1 MSPVSPILHAHT
13 SIAPSLTVA
22 PAPIGGPVPE
32 TVVRTRRA
40 AAPDL
45 PASAVPQWT
54 LPPAPVTS
62 ADADRQLHT
71 ALISSALRQ
80 LPDST
85 VAIPH
90 GATIYAG
97 FDALRSAFNTAEM
110 RAWITSKGLTLD
122 TVVVKPDSISGWVV
136 DNGVATQKTFTLS
149 DTSGWWQVSARLRAA
164 AAALDVTGNGLAYVH
179 PESEGL
185 SRNAVLHGYGVTPPN
200 TADELGAVRQALSTA
215 DWSVLSAQVKGR
227 LEQRTLIARKAIDV
241 MDERVHLAGSLSERV
256 RHLSDEDEVLLS
268 GVQTPIS
275 RTSALAID
283 GADKA
288 AVSEVLASHGLPV
301 PKTAREV
308 RNILRWLDAALPPA
322 PALGDYAQL
331 ISRQWA
337 PGVLSDADKRFVA
350 ELSDD
355 DTPGNKPAL
364 NLLRV
369 LDIRGVLAL
378 NTAGTLRADADR
390 FLDEVLSSPVVLN
403 WGRAVARNRH
413 FQGASGSDQLSTLEA
428 KQWVLAAIMLQIDPD
443 APGRPGTV
451 AGYDI
456 YHPANNGRTLASVRT
471 DIETHL
477 WKKTALD
484 PKVAPLL
491 AHLFLAAAAPEFLL
505 RDVPSTLRMGSA
517 EWADLR
523 LGVTFAER
531 QGGTG
536 SSRAMS
542 YQEVMA
548 LARLD
553 PRSADEAAVLD
564 NHGVDVLLDWGLMQG
579 IYAKT
584 ADGRYTPQHYQQARE
599 AFQAQREQLLQALM
613 TFKAALPTRRDQATA
628 NLQKVFPELSGPQLQ
643 ALKVHIADPDERR
656 NMKVSEPKTRSLI
669 ETYMT
674 GDLVRDRWMLLEADT
689 PGVVGTATTPFPNAR
704 PSRAEQAA
712 IVKNVRALNAKIKR
726 LPNLPGQVAS
736 EVDTYLGNLKQGLGT
751 TTKRML
757 ANLPLADRQALE
769 YGAVEL
775 FALREHVDGVPTLDQ
790 TSAQVEERRGRK
802 GTLIR
807 CDYNGLISYFEV
819 FPAKMLIVKRE
830 DLPDQLTLGGTLQE
844 TQRTYGRWA
853 PSTVRL
859 QNGAMEPF
867 DFTAYTCDALPRSGV
882 SSPGIIIDRLGD
894 TLPAAPASADGSVQA
909 AVPNSFASPR
919 SQAIVDRI
927 MQGNFIHH
935 RDSVLKY
942 AQGQLPLEQQREV
955 SQRNDS
961 ILLSMIPFVGAIVD
975 LAKGN
980 IIEGT
985 RGLLIDTVGA
995 FLGGA
1000 GASVRSLVKSTKAVA
1015 PFGAKAFRVVEKGV
1029 TVVSAFLNPI
1039 EGAADLLVNGAKGV
1053 LALPHVLSRVPN
1065 VSAFANMLVAQEK
1078 LRAFFGVRA
1087 ALDRSAATPN
1097 GSLQAAAHQ
1106 GHNHGVPVR
1115 AVQAGE
1121 HWYAVNPQNGLAV
1134 GTPLDGYRRLG
1145 EASIA

>member
-1 MSPVSPILHAHT
+1 MSPVSPILHAR
-13 SIAPSLTVA
+13 SPIPLALSAA
-22 PAPIGGPVPE
+22 PAPIGSIIPE
-32 TVVRTRRA
+32 TVVRNRRA
-40 AAPDL
+40 APSDL
-45 PASAVPQWT
+45 PASAAPPWT
-54 LPPAPVTS
+54 LQPAPATS
-62 ADADRQLHT
+62 AEADHQLHT
-71 ALISSALRQ
+71 ALSTSALRQ
-80 LPDST
+80 LADSS
-85 VAIPH
+85 VQIPH
-90 GATIYAG
+90 GATIRPG
-97 FDALRSAFNTAEM
+97 FEALRSAFNTAEM
-110 RAWITSKGLTLD
+110 RAWVASKGMALD
-122 TVVVKPDSISGWVV
+122 TVVVKPDSVSGWVV
-136 DNGVATQKTFTLS
+136 DSGVATQKTFTLN

-164 AAALDVTGNGLAYVH
+164 AAALDVAGNGLAYVH

-185 SRNAVLHGYGVTPPN
+185 SRNAVLQGYGMTPPH
-200 TADELGAVRQALSTA
+200 TADELQTVRQALSTA
-215 DWSVLSAQVKGR
+215 DWSALSPEVKGR
-227 LEQRTLIARKAIDV
+227 LEQRNLRARKVIDV
-241 MDERVHLAGSLSERV
+241 MDERVHLAGTLSERV
-256 RHLSDEDEVLLS
+256 RHLSDEDEVLLAD
-268 GVQTPIS
+268 VQTPIS
-275 RTSALAID
+275 RTSSLAID
-283 GADKA
+283 GADQA
-288 AVSEVLASHGLPV
+288 MVSEVLASHGLSV

-331 ISRQWA
+331 IARQWA

-355 DTPGNKPAL
+355 DTPGNKPAV

-378 NTAGTLRADADR
+378 NSAGTLRADADR
-390 FLDEVLSSPVVLN
+390 FLEQVLNSPVALN
-403 WGRAVARNRH
+403 WGRAVARNRQ

-443 APGRPGTV
+443 APGRPGTI

-456 YHPANNGRTLASVRT
+456 YQPANNGRTLASVRT

-477 WKKTALD
+477 WKKTSLD

-491 AHLFLAAAAPEFLL
+491 AHLFLAAAAPEFLI

-531 QGGTG
+531 QGGAG

-542 YQEVMA
+542 YPEIMA

-553 PRSADEAAVLD
+553 ARTADEAAVLD

-579 IYAKT
+579 VYAKT
-584 ADGRYTPQHYQQARE
+584 ADGRYTPQHYEQASE

-613 TFKAALPTRRDQATA
+613 AFKTPLPTRRDQAVA

-643 ALKVHIADPDERR
+643 ALQVYVADPDERR
-656 NMKVSEPKTRSLI
+656 NMKVSEPKIRSLI

-689 PGVVGTATTPFPNAR
+689 PGATGAARTPFSNTR
-704 PSRAEQAA
+704 PSRTEQAA
-712 IVKNVRALNAKIKR
+712 IVKNVRALNARINR
-726 LPNLPGQVAS
+726 LPSLPGQVVS
-736 EVDTYLGNLKQGLGT
+736 EVDGYLASLKQGLGI
-751 TTKRML
+751 TTKRMI

-775 FALREHVDGVPTLDQ
+775 FTLREQIDGVPTLDQ
-790 TSAQVEERRGRK
+790 TSAQVEARRGRK

-807 CDYNGLISYFEV
+807 CGYNGQISYFEV
-819 FPAKMLIVKRE
+819 FPAKMMIVKRT
-830 DLPDQLTLGGTLQE
+830 DLPEQLVLGGTLEE

-853 PSTVRL
+853 PSTVLL
-859 QNGAMEPF
+859 QNGAVEPF
-867 DFTAYTCDALPRSGV
+867 DFTAYTSDALPRSDV
-882 SSPGIIIDRLGD
+882 SSAGIIIDKLGD
-894 TLPAAPASADGSVQA
+894 TLPAAPAAANGRVSA

-927 MQGNFIHH
+927 LQGNFIHH

-985 RGLLIDTVGA
+985 RGLLIDTAGA

-1000 GASVRSLVKSTKAVA
+1000 GTAVRSLVKSTKVVA
-1015 PFGAKAFRVVEKGV
+1015 PFGAKAFRVLEKGV
-1029 TVVSAFLNPI
+1029 SVVSAFLNPVD
-1039 EGAADLLVNGAKGV
+1039 GAADLLVNSAKGV
-1053 LALPHVLSRVPN
+1053 LALPRALNSAPN
-1065 VSAFANMLVAQEK
+1065 VSAFANMLAAQEK
-1078 LRAFFGVRA
+1078 LRTFFGVHAAIDRA
-1087 ALDRSAATPN
+1087 VATHN
-1097 GSLQAAAHQ
+1097 GHHQ
-1106 GHNHGVPVR
+1106 GVPIR
-1115 AVQAGE
+1115 AVQMGA
-1121 HWYAVNPQNGLAV
+1121 HWYAANPESGLPV
-1134 GTPLDGYRRLG
+1134 GTPLEGYRPLS
-1145 EASIA
+1145 ET

>member
-1 MSPVSPILHAHT
+1 MSHVSPMLHAHPPIPPAL
-13 SIAPSLTVA
+13 SAAPT
-22 PAPIGGPVPE
+22 PIGSPIPD
-32 TVVRTRRA
+32 TVVRKRRA

-45 PASAVPQWT
+45 PDGAAPRWT
-54 LPPAPVTS
+54 LQPAPATS

-71 ALISSALRQ
+71 VLSTSALRQ

-85 VAIPH
+85 VQIPH
-90 GATIYAG
+90 GAAIRPG
-97 FDALRSAFNTAEM
+97 FEALRSAFNTDEV
-110 RAWITSKGLTLD
+110 RAWVASKGLAMD

-136 DNGVATQKTFTLS
+136 DNGVATQKTFTVN

-164 AAALDVTGNGLAYVH
+164 AVALDVAGNGLAYVH
-179 PESEGL
+179 PEGEGL
-185 SRNAVLHGYGVTPPN
+185 SRNAVLQWYGVTPPN

-215 DWSVLSAQVKGR
+215 DGSALSAQEKGR
-227 LEQRTLIARKAIDV
+227 LEQRTLTARKAIDV
-241 MDERVHLAGSLSERV
+241 MDERVHLAHRLSELV
-256 RHLSDEDEVLLS
+256 RHLSDEDEVLLA

-275 RTSALAID
+275 HTSSLAID
-283 GADKA
+283 GADQA
-288 AVSEVLASHGLPV
+288 AISEVLASHGLPV

-308 RNILRWLDAALPPA
+308 RNLLRWLDAALPPA

-331 ISRQWA
+331 IARQWA
-337 PGVLSDADKRFVA
+337 PGVLSDADKRLVA

-355 DTPGNKPAL
+355 DTPGNKPAV

-369 LDIRGVLAL
+369 LDVRGVLAL
-378 NTAGTLRADADR
+378 NSAGTLRAEADR
-390 FLDEVLSSPVVLN
+390 FLEQVLNSPVALD
-403 WGRAVARNRH
+403 WGRAVARNRQ

-443 APGRPGTV
+443 APGRPGTI

-456 YHPANNGRTLASVRT
+456 YQPANNGRTLASVRT

-477 WKKTALD
+477 WKKTSLD

-491 AHLFLAAAAPEFLL
+491 AHLFLAAAAPEFLI

-531 QGGTG
+531 QGGAG

-542 YQEVMA
+542 YPEIMA

-553 PRSADEAAVLD
+553 ARTADEAAVLD

-584 ADGRYTPQHYQQARE
+584 ADGRYTPQHYQQASE
-599 AFQAQREQLLQALM
+599 AFQAQREQLLQALLA
-613 TFKAALPTRRDQATA
+613 FKAPLPTRRDQAIA
-628 NLQKVFPELSGPQLQ
+628 NLQKVFPELSVAQLQ
-643 ALKVHIADPDERR
+643 ALQVYIADPDERR

-674 GDLVRDRWMLLEADT
+674 GDLVKDRWMLLEAGT
-689 PGVVGTATTPFPNAR
+689 PGGTGAARTPFSNTR

-712 IVKNVRALNAKIKR
+712 IVKNVRALNARISR
-726 LPNLPGQVAS
+726 LPSLPGQVAS
-736 EVDTYLGNLKQGLGT
+736 EVDSYLENLKQGLGT
-751 TTKRML
+751 TTKRL
-757 ANLPLADRQALE
+757 IANLPLADRQALE
-769 YGAVEL
+769 FGTVEL
-775 FALREHVDGVPTLDQ
+775 FALREQVDGVPTLDQ
-790 TSAQVEERRGRK
+790 TSAQVEARRGRK

-807 CDYNGLISYFEV
+807 CDYNGMISYFEV
-819 FPAKMLIVKRE
+819 FPAKMLIVKRT
-830 DLPDQLTLGGTLQE
+830 DLPDQLALGGTLEE

-859 QNGAMEPF
+859 QNGAVEPF
-867 DFTAYTCDALPRSGV
+867 DFTAYTSDALPRSDV
-882 SSPGIIIDRLGD
+882 SSPGIIIEKLGD
-894 TLPAAPASADGSVQA
+894 TLPAAAPSADGSVQA

-919 SQAIVDRI
+919 SQAIVERI

-1000 GASVRSLVKSTKAVA
+1000 GAAVRSLVKSTKAVA
-1015 PFGAKAFRVVEKGV
+1015 PFGAKAFRVLEKGV
-1029 TVVSAFLNPI
+1029 SVVSAFLNPI
-1039 EGAADLLVNGAKGV
+1039 DGAADLLVNSAKGV
-1053 LALPHVLSRVPN
+1053 LALPRVLSRVPN
-1065 VSAFANMLVAQEK
+1065 VSAFANMLAAQEK
-1078 LRAFFGVRA
+1078 LRAFFGVQVAIDRA
-1087 ALDRSAATPN
+1087 VATHD
-1097 GSLQAAAHQ
+1097 GSQQAAAHN
-1106 GHNHGVPVR
+1106 GHNHAVPVR
-1115 AVQAGE
+1115 AVQVGGR
-1121 HWYAVNPQNGLAV
+1121 WYAVNPESGLPI
-1134 GTPLDGYRRLG
+1134 GTPLDGYRPLN
-1145 EASIA
+1145 ET